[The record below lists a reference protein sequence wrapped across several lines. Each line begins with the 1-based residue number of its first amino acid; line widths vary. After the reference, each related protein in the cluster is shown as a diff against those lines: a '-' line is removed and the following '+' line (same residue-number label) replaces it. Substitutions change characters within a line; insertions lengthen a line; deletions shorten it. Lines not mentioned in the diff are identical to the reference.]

1 MFEYAL
7 SVMIFLP
14 ILAGM
19 ALFLFPISRGASRLA
34 GLIVSLVILLMGVEL
49 FIGFSGTGGMQYL
62 ENRPW
67 IESLGVSY
75 GLGIDGISLLVL
87 MTGAVLFPMVFTFPI

>member
-19 ALFLFPISRGASRLA
+19 AMFLLPINRGASRIA
-34 GLIVSLVILLMGVEL
+34 GLIVSLVILLMGIEMFL
-49 FIGFSGTGGMQYL
+49 GFSGTGGMEYL
-62 ENRPW
+62 ENRSW
-67 IESLGVSY
+67 VESLGISY
-75 GLGIDGISLLVL
+75 GLGVDGISLLL
-87 MTGAVLFPMVFTFPI
+87 LITGAILFPMVF

>member
-14 ILAGM
+14 ILAGVAM
-19 ALFLFPISRGASRLA
+19 FLFPISRGASRIS
-34 GLIVSLVILLMGVEL
+34 GLIVSLIILLMGVEMFL
-49 FIGFSGTGGMQYL
+49 GFTGTGGMESL

-67 IESLGVSY
+67 VESLGISY
-75 GLGIDGISLLVL
+75 GLGVDGSAFLI
-87 MTGAVLFPMVFTFPI
+87 

>member
-19 ALFLFPISRGASRLA
+19 AMFLLPINRGTARVA
-34 GLIVSLVILLMGVEL
+34 GLIVSLIVLLMGIEMFL
-49 FIGFSGTGGMQYL
+49 GFTGTGGMEYL
-62 ENRPW
+62 EHRPW
-67 IESLGVSY
+67 IGSLGISY
-75 GLGIDGISLLVL
+75 GLGVDGISLLVL
-87 MTGAVLFPMVFTFPI
+87 MTGAILFPMVFC